1 MKSTRIPVATAS
13 RKGVSNLAAEAEKN
27 RVVLTSHGRPIAV
40 VDSAER
46 LDEDLRR
53 IREASRWIV
62 QAAGDLALG
71 RVKEFTLEDVCAKLD
86 IDPLVVR
93 ERAKTRRR

>member
-1 MKSTRIPVATAS
+1 MPVTTAS
-13 RKGVSNLAAEAEKN
+13 RKGVSKLAAEAEKS

-53 IREASRWIV
+53 VREASRYV
-62 QAAGDLALG
+62 VETAGELALG
-71 RVKEFTLEDVCAKLD
+71 RSNKFTLEEVCAKLN
-86 IDPLVVR
+86 IDPLRVR
-93 ERAKTRRR
+93 ERATAKRG

>member
-1 MKSTRIPVATAS
+1 MPVTTAS
-13 RKGVSNLAAEAEKN
+13 RKGISKLAAEAEKG

-53 IREASRWIV
+53 VREASRSV
-62 QAAGDLALG
+62 VETAGELALG
-71 RVKEFTLEDVCAKLD
+71 RSNKFSLEEVCAKLNV
-86 IDPLVVR
+86 DPSRVR
-93 ERAKTRRR
+93 EHAAAKRG